1 MGKVITGL
9 LGGGSKPKTDP
20 APIQDTEAE
29 KKKAKTARSQLL
41 ETEGGIIGSELESGQ
56 TGGRSTLFGN

>member
-1 MGKVITGL
+1 MKAVTSL

-20 APIQDTEAE
+20 APIAATEEE

-41 ETEGGIIGSELESGQ
+41 ETEGGIIGSELTTGQ